1 MNTAAGRFWKQVRHV
16 YEAAESPALSRLEAL
31 ARDLGLPRKAD
42 GPPSRPAVVR
52 PGRPTQYAAGKSAI
66 SAWLNG
72 ESVPA
77 PNRDA
82 HFLAVIRFLEGR
94 AQHKSGHR
102 ALRPGVWQRLLAEAR
117 AEREASRGGRTA
129 ARRETDIQGPVNLPP
144 PPPGFTGREAE
155 AERILSWLGPVP
167 DNASEEEG
175 GPPSAVCVVSGMGG
189 VGKTALILHAARRAR
204 LAFPGGVIFADL
216 HGYMADHEV
225 EATALVDRLLRMV
238 GVGDKDLP
246 PTAEGKRDAWR
257 LALNDLAEEG
267 RPLLVVLDNVRKVT
281 QIAGLLP
288 TSPHRMLI
296 TSRHTLATLL
306 ARRIELDPL
315 SADEA
320 VRLLD
325 RALREGDTDDDRVTA
340 QPSDARNLA
349 ELCGSLPLSLRI
361 IAALLRDEPAR
372 PLSGQV
378 KELVDARTRL
388 DALQHEDTDEH
399 GSPLA
404 VRASFDLSY
413 RHLNGRQKR
422 AFRLLA
428 AAPGPDI
435 STEAAT
441 ALLEEGTARRL
452 LADLARAHLLQSAS
466 ADRWS
471 LHDLLRLYGEELGRE
486 HLGDD
491 RRDAAMDRL
500 LDHYLTLA
508 WAADAR
514 MAGSEDTAISAR
526 FLGQEQA
533 LAWLD
538 AERATVV
545 AAAVSPAARGHA
557 AATEL
562 ATALTRYCIECRHFD
577 ELNLLTGAAAEV
589 LGERGDRAGQ
599 AVALNNLGNGLRSVR
614 RFDDAVTAHES
625 AVALWQDLGDPY
637 GEATGTTNLGRVL
650 LDLRRYQES
659 VDAQTRATGAF
670 RKLGDRRGE
679 AAALDNLGS
688 ALVACGRFRE
698 AIDAHSAAFELCRE
712 TGDQYGMASG
722 MGLLGH
728 ALDRAHRYEEAA
740 RFYSSAVHLY
750 RALGD
755 RRREATE
762 LGGLGDA
769 LRKSGRHDEAFAAY
783 TAGLN
788 RCREIGDRLGE
799 AEALNRLGHASM
811 AVRRT
816 DEAVDTHM
824 AAIAINREL
833 GDLHAENASLSGAG
847 HVLTDAHRFE
857 QAVDVYERQ
866 VAVCRELGD
875 RRCEADAWGNL
886 GLALQAAG
894 RSQEAIDAQATCIAV
909 HRELGDGHGEV
920 MGLNGLGIT
929 LEEAGRFDEAID
941 VRTRAI
947 HLSRTLGIR
956 RDEGLALDGLGSAFT
971 RSGRCDE
978 AIDAHTA
985 AVEIFRALND
995 LQCEAMALH
1004 GLGGALQ
1011 AAGRYK
1017 EAVDA
1022 HARDVEICQEQG
1034 EQQLEAMALVSLG
1047 ETLVKV
1053 CRLQEAVDAY
1063 RAAAS
1068 LFRALGDRS
1077 GESGAMSGLR
1087 HAQEAVA
1094 ASANGGDT
1102 PTPPL

>member
-1 MNTAAGRFWKQVRHV
+1 MDTAAARFWKQVRHV

-31 ARDLGLPRKAD
+31 ARDLGLPRKAG
-42 GPPSRPAVVR
+42 GPPPRPAVVR

-77 PNRDA
+77 PDRDA
-82 HFLAVIRFLEGR
+82 HFLAVIRYLEGR

-129 ARRETDIQGPVNLPP
+129 ARREADIQGPVNLPP

-167 DNASEEEG
+167 DKASEEEG
-175 GPPSAVCVVSGMGG
+175 GPTSAVCVVSGMGG
-189 VGKTALILHAARRAR
+189 VGKTALILHAAHRAR
-204 LAFPGGVIFADL
+204 RAFPGGVIFADL

-225 EATALVDRLLRMV
+225 EATAVVDRLLRMV

-267 RPLLVVLDNVRKVT
+267 RPLLVVLDNVRKAT

-296 TSRHTLATLL
+296 TSRHTLATLP
-306 ARRIELDPL
+306 ARRIELGPL

-340 QPSDARNLA
+340 QPSDARNLV
-349 ELCGSLPLSLRI
+349 ELCGNLPLSLRI

-372 PLSGQV
+372 PLSSQGE
-378 KELVDARTRL
+378 ELVDARTRL

-422 AFRLLA
+422 TFRLLA

-500 LDHYLTLA
+500 MDHYLTLA
-508 WAADAR
+508 RAANAR
-514 MAGSEDTAISAR
+514 MAGSEDTTVSAR
-526 FLGQEQA
+526 FPGREEA

-557 AATEL
+557 AATEV
-562 ATALTRYCIECRHFD
+562 ATALTRYCIQCQHFD

-599 AVALNNLGNGLRSVR
+599 AVALNNLGNGLRMVR
-614 RFDDAVTAHES
+614 RFEDAVTAHES

-637 GEATGTTNLGRVL
+637 GEATGTTNLGRDL

-659 VDAQTRATGAF
+659 IDAQARATGAF

-698 AIDAHSAAFELCRE
+698 AIDAHSAAFDLCHE
-712 TGDQYGMASG
+712 TGDQYGMAGG
-722 MGLLGH
+722 MALLGH
-728 ALDRAHRYEEAA
+728 ALNSAHRYEEAA
-740 RFYSSAVHLY
+740 RFYGSAVNLY

-755 RRREATE
+755 RRGEATE
-762 LGGLGDA
+762 LGGLGNA
-769 LRKSGRHDEAFAAY
+769 LSKSGRHGEAFAAY
-783 TAGLN
+783 TASLDL
-788 RCREIGDRLGE
+788 CREIGDRQGE

-824 AAIAINREL
+824 AAIAIDREL

-857 QAVDVYERQ
+857 QAVEVYERQ
-866 VAVCRELGD
+866 VAVCQELGD

-894 RSQEAIDAQATCIAV
+894 RSQEALDAQATCIAV

-947 HLSRTLGIR
+947 RLSRTLGVR

-995 LQCEAMALH
+995 LECEAMALH

-1011 AAGRYK
+1011 AAGRCE

-1022 HARDVEICQEQG
+1022 HARDVEICRGQG
-1034 EQQLEAMALVSLG
+1034 VQRSEALALGSLG
-1047 ETLVKV
+1047 EALVKV

-1063 RAAAS
+1063 TAAAS

-1077 GESGAMSGLR
+1077 GESRVMSGLR

-1102 PTPPL
+1102 PTPPR

>member
-1 MNTAAGRFWKQVRHV
+1 MNTAAGRFWKHVCHV

-31 ARDLGLPRKAD
+31 ARDLGLPRKTE
-42 GPPSRPAVVR
+42 GPPSRPVAVR

-66 SAWLNG
+66 SSWLNG

-77 PNRDA
+77 PDRDA

-102 ALRPGVWQRLLAEAR
+102 ALRPGVWQQLLTEAR

-129 ARRETDIQGPVNLPP
+129 ARREADVQGPVNLPP

-167 DNASEEEG
+167 DATPEEEG

-189 VGKTALILHAARRAR
+189 VGKSALVLHSAHRARR
-204 LAFPGGVIFADL
+204 AFPGGVIFVDL
-216 HGYMADHEV
+216 HGYMTDNEV
-225 EATALVDRLLRMV
+225 EATAVVDRLLRMV
-238 GVGDKDLP
+238 GVGGKDLP
-246 PTAEGKRDAWR
+246 ATVEGKRDAWR
-257 LALNDLAEEG
+257 LALNGLAEEG

-296 TSRHTLATLL
+296 TSRHTLATLP

-325 RALREGDTDDDRVTA
+325 RALREGDTDDVRVTA
-340 QPSDARNLA
+340 QPSDARNLV

-361 IAALLRDEPAR
+361 IAALLRDEPDR
-372 PLSGQV
+372 PLSGQAE
-378 KELVDARTRL
+378 ELADTRTRL
-388 DALQHEDTDEH
+388 DALQYEDADER

-422 AFRLLA
+422 TFRLLA

-435 STEAAT
+435 STEAAI

-471 LHDLLRLYGEELGRE
+471 LHDLLRLYGEELGRD

-500 LDHYLTLA
+500 LDHYLALA
-508 WAADAR
+508 RVADAR
-514 MAGSEDTAISAR
+514 MAGSEDTTVSAQFPGR
-526 FLGQEQA
+526 GQA

-557 AATEL
+557 AATQL

-577 ELNLLTGAAAEV
+577 ELNLLTGSAAEV

-599 AVALNNLGNGLRSVR
+599 AVALNNLGSGLSSVR
-614 RFDDAVTAHES
+614 RFEDAMTAHES
-625 AVALWQDLGDPY
+625 AVALWHDLGDPY
-637 GEATGTTNLGRVL
+637 GEATGTTNLGRDL

-659 VDAQTRATGAF
+659 IDAQTCASEAF
-670 RKLGDRRGE
+670 RKLGDQRGE

-688 ALVACGRFRE
+688 AMVACGRFRE
-698 AIDAHSAAFELCRE
+698 AIDAHSAAFELCHE
-712 TGDQYGMASG
+712 IDDQYGMASG

-728 ALDRAHRYEEAA
+728 ALDKAQRYEEAA
-740 RFYSSAVHLY
+740 RFHGTAVNLY

-755 RRREATE
+755 RWGEATR
-762 LGGLGDA
+762 LGGLGDV
-769 LRKSGRHDEAFAAY
+769 LRNSGRHGEAFAAY
-783 TAGLN
+783 TASLDL
-788 RCREIGDRLGE
+788 CREIGDRRGE

-816 DEAVDTHM
+816 DEAVETHR
-824 AAIAINREL
+824 AAIAIDREL
-833 GDLHAENASLSGAG
+833 GDLHAENTSLSGAG
-847 HVLTDAHRFE
+847 HVLMDAHRFE

-866 VAVCRELGD
+866 VAVCQELGD
-875 RRCEADAWGNL
+875 QRCEADALGSL
-886 GLALQAAG
+886 GLALRAAG
-894 RSQEAIDAQATCIAV
+894 RSQEAIDVQATCVAM

-947 HLSRTLGIR
+947 HLSRTLGVR
-956 RDEGLALDGLGSAFT
+956 GDEGLALDGLGSAFT
-971 RSGRCDE
+971 RSGRCKE

-995 LQCEAMALH
+995 QQCEAMALH

-1011 AAGRYK
+1011 AAGRLE

-1022 HARDVEICQEQG
+1022 HARDVEICRERG
-1034 EQQLEAMALVSLG
+1034 EQRLEAMALGSFG
-1047 ETLVKV
+1047 EALVRV
-1053 CRLQEAVDAY
+1053 CRFQEAVDAHT
-1063 RAAAS
+1063 AAAG
-1068 LFRALGDRS
+1068 LFRALGDQS
-1077 GESGAMSGLR
+1077 GEGRAISGLR
-1087 HAQEAVA
+1087 HALQAAA
-1094 ASANGGDT
+1094 ASANRGDT
-1102 PTPPL
+1102 PTPPE

>member
-1 MNTAAGRFWKQVRHV
+1 MDTAAARFWKQVRHV

-31 ARDLGLPRKAD
+31 ARDLGLPRRAG
-42 GPPSRPAVVR
+42 GPPPRPTVVR

-77 PNRDA
+77 PDRDA
-82 HFLAVIRFLEGR
+82 HFLAVIRYLEGR

-129 ARRETDIQGPVNLPP
+129 ARREADIQGPVNLPP

-167 DNASEEEG
+167 DKASEEEG

-189 VGKTALILHAARRAR
+189 VGKTALILHAAHRAR
-204 LAFPGGVIFADL
+204 RAFPGGVIFADL

-225 EATALVDRLLRMV
+225 EATAVVDRLLRMV

-246 PTAEGKRDAWR
+246 PTADGKRDAWR

-296 TSRHTLATLL
+296 TSRHTLATLP
-306 ARRIELDPL
+306 ARRIELGPL

-340 QPSDARNLA
+340 QPSDARNLV
-349 ELCGSLPLSLRI
+349 ELCGNLPLSLRI

-372 PLSGQV
+372 PLSSQGE
-378 KELVDARTRL
+378 ELVDARTRL

-422 AFRLLA
+422 TFRLLA

-500 LDHYLTLA
+500 MDHYLTLA
-508 WAADAR
+508 RAANAR
-514 MAGSEDTAISAR
+514 MAGSEDTTVSAR
-526 FLGQEQA
+526 FPGREEA

-557 AATEL
+557 AATEV
-562 ATALTRYCIECRHFD
+562 ATALTRYCIQCQHFD

-599 AVALNNLGNGLRSVR
+599 AVALNNLGNGLRMVR
-614 RFDDAVTAHES
+614 RFEDAVTAHES

-637 GEATGTTNLGRVL
+637 GEATGTTNLGRDL

-659 VDAQTRATGAF
+659 IDAQARATGAF

-698 AIDAHSAAFELCRE
+698 AIDAHSAAFDLCHE
-712 TGDQYGMASG
+712 TGDQYGMAG
-722 MGLLGH
+722 AMALLGH
-728 ALDRAHRYEEAA
+728 ALNSAHRYEEAA
-740 RFYSSAVHLY
+740 RFYGSAVNLY

-755 RRREATE
+755 RRGEATE
-762 LGGLGDA
+762 LGGLGNA
-769 LRKSGRHDEAFAAY
+769 LSKSGRHGEAFAAY
-783 TAGLN
+783 TASLDL
-788 RCREIGDRLGE
+788 CREIGDRQGE

-824 AAIAINREL
+824 AAIAIDREL

-857 QAVDVYERQ
+857 QAVEVYERQ
-866 VAVCRELGD
+866 VAVCQELGD

-894 RSQEAIDAQATCIAV
+894 RSQEALDAQATCIAV

-947 HLSRTLGIR
+947 RLSRTLGVR

-995 LQCEAMALH
+995 LECEAMALH

-1011 AAGRYK
+1011 AAGRCE

-1022 HARDVEICQEQG
+1022 HARDVEICRGQG
-1034 EQQLEAMALVSLG
+1034 EQRSEALALGSLG
-1047 ETLVKV
+1047 EALVKV

-1063 RAAAS
+1063 TAAAS

-1077 GESGAMSGLR
+1077 GESRVMSGLR

-1102 PTPPL
+1102 PTPPR